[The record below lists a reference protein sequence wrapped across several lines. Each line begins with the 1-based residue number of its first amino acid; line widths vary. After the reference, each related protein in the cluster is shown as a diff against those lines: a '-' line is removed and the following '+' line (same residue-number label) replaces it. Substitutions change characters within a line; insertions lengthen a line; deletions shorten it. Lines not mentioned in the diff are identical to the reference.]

1 MKNKLDIIIPVFNE
15 EKIILEL
22 LSNLILSISFPFKIL
37 ICYDYDTDPTLKKII
52 ESNIDTEKYS
62 FIKNESFGPNN
73 AILSGIKKSNAEII
87 LVYMVDDL
95 INIKLINKMVKLID
109 QGNDLVIP
117 SRFIDGGKFLGAN
130 FFKKFIT
137 ILGFMSLHNI
147 AGIPFKDCTNAFK
160 IFKKDILNNFN
171 LTSNYGFTYALELTI
186 KAHYKKKKIIE
197 IPSQWIEID
206 GRKSKFKIF
215 SWLPYYLY
223 WFFYAV
229 LLRLKIFKI

>member
-22 LSNLILSISFPFKIL
+22 LSNLSKSIKCEFRIL
-37 ICYDYDTDPTLKKII
+37 ICYDYDEDPTLKEISN
-52 ESNIDTEKYS
+52 SNIDNQKYI
-62 FIKNESFGPNN
+62 FIKNESSGPNK
-73 AILSGIKKSNAEII
+73 AILTGIKNSNAEIV

-95 INIKLINKMVKLID
+95 INITLINKMVNLID
-109 QGNDLVIP
+109 SGYDLIIP

-130 FFKKFIT
+130 YFKKMIT
-137 ILGFMSLHNI
+137 VLGFMSLHNI
-147 AGIPFKDCTNAFK
+147 AGIPYKDCTNAFK
-160 IFKKDILNNFN
+160 IFRKDILKNFN

-186 KAHYKKKKIIE
+186 KSHYKNIRILE
-197 IPSQWIEID
+197 IPSEWIEID
-206 GRKSKFKIF
+206 GRNSKFKIF

-229 LLRLKIFKI
+229 LLKLKIFKV